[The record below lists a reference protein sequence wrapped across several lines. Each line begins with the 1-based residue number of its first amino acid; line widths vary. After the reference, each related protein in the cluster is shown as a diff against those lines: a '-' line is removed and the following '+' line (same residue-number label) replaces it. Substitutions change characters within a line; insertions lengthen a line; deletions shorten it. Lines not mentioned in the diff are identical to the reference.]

1 MFGTREG
8 SIPSHG
14 SRLLIRQSLMFNQ
27 NLEQMTNEELKKL
40 TVLQQDIQQ
49 LKEISKIM
57 KTHKIEIKFPS
68 YSNYFR
74 YPLDKVDDCENQVT
88 YLLKEMLDE
97 KLIELEDKF
106 NSLALCKQVTGGPS
120 YIPTEL

>member
-27 NLEQMTNEELKKL
+27 NLEKMTNEKLKKL

-49 LKEISKIM
+49 LRKTLEVM
-57 KTHKIEIKFPS
+57 KNHRVVVSFPS
-68 YSNYFR
+68 YDTYMRF
-74 YPLDKVDDCENQVT
+74 PLDEVDDCEQQIT

-106 NSLALCKQVTGGPS
+106 NHLTICRQVTGGPS
-120 YIPTEL
+120 YIPTDL